1 MGYKQIGCSIF
12 GDVLESALL
21 AGHKT
26 CNAYGS
32 EYLSQAHVYDRG
44 DAFRAMGNFCAQR
57 LIDCSCTHHHESDI
71 GMHRY
76 NRLMFC
82 RGFNHAVP
90 GAIGF
95 DNYRAGSAL
104 HEQFIGLSG
113 LKPSEFVS
121 PDDGSCHGD
130 TPVLLPCSAD
140 HFEEGRRF
148 SGDDQRAGLIR
159 FGEKYLGGGGGDNS
173 TATLS
178 QFAGEGIH
186 SGCLATRANDRDE
199 WMSR

>member
-1 MGYKQIGCSIF
+1 MRGYNWLVCG
-12 GDVLESALL
+12 G
-21 AGHKT
+21 
-26 CNAYGS
+26 
-32 EYLSQAHVYDRG
+32 
-44 DAFRAMGNFCAQR
+44 
-57 LIDCSCTHHHESDI
+57 
-71 GMHRY
+71 
-76 NRLMFC
+76 
-82 RGFNHAVP
+82 GFNHAVP

-113 LKPSEFVS
+113 LKSGEFVS

-148 SGDDQRAGLIR
+148 SGDDQRAGLTR
-159 FGEKYLGGGGGDNS
+159 FGEKYLGGGGGVNS

-178 QFAGEGIH
+178 QLAGEGIM
-186 SGCLATRANDRDE
+186 SVWLSTRANIR
-199 WMSR
+199 